1 MLVILARD
9 VGAGDCRELEASLGY
24 CDTCAKK
31 QNKTKSKPKAK
42 RQYVFLCETGF
53 LYADLASPDYVDQDR
68 LKLMKSTCFYLPSAG
83 LKTCATTP
91 GCEASLV
98 TDTHDLQ
105 SLETCLLA

>member
-42 RQYVFLCETGF
+42 RQYVFLSETGF

-91 GCEASLV
+91 GCFRF
-98 TDTHDLQ
+98 
-105 SLETCLLA
+105 

>member
-1 MLVILARD
+1 MWGQETAGNWRPVWATVTLVP
-9 VGAGDCRELEASLGY
+9 
-24 CDTCAKK
+24 KK

-83 LKTCATTP
+83 IKGVNLHNP
-91 GCEASLV
+91 LS
-98 TDTHDLQ
+98 
-105 SLETCLLA
+105 